1 MRNKKFKTS
10 TRISII
16 FSIFTFFIIFS
27 LLIILNIY
35 LFSSWYNKE
44 IEEVKESNEVTDILN
59 IGFKEVISDEVDND
73 KENKDLL
80 WLLDIELFEEK
91 EINIIWYSHFFLDL
105 YIKNNKIYL
114 ILQKENKNFYSPFDV
129 SKYFFEQLQIIKI
142 WLILLM
148 FFTFLSYI
156 VSKKLFIK
164 LALKDIFKISDELKN
179 INLNKIEKL
188 KNNLQ
193 KDDEINIIVDSLNN
207 FLSIIDKNHKSLTQF
222 NTQVAHEF
230 KTPLMV
236 ISSELEFLELEWE
249 QNDSMKRINFQIQKL
264 DSLLNHFLLLTKINS
279 KKTIEIQEINL
290 YNIIEENILE
300 IEKKYKQKNILIKNK
315 ISKKINITTNKWF
328 FGIII
333 KNIIDNAFKY
343 NNENWEIKINFKE
356 NKLTISDTWKWIKKG
371 NIEKIWDN
379 LYREDEFSK
388 WYWVWLNL
396 VKKVCEVLDYKISV
410 ESIEGKWTKFILKL
424 K

>member
-44 IEEVKESNEVTDILN
+44 IEEVKESNEVTNILN

-105 YIKNNKIYL
+105 YTKNNKIYL

-410 ESIEGKWTKFILKL
+410 ESIEGKWTKFFIKI
-424 K
+424 